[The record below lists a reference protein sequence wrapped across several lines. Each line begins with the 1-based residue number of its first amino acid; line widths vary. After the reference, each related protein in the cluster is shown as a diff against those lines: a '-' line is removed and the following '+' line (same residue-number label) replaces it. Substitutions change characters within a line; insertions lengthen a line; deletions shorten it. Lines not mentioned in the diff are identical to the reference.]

1 MSNIKLFDEYPI
13 LVDRVLA
20 TMLGLN
26 EAIVLQQIHYWLV
39 NNEKNNINFKNGRYW
54 TFNSMKKWREE
65 TFPFLGMDAL
75 RRAFNNLEKKGILIT
90 GNFNQKGYDRT
101 KWYTIDY
108 QKLYSMRCNNS
119 LYGNQQMHLVETNKC
134 NCGKPTNALYGNHT
148 TNTKDY
154 TETKE
159 EITPPPGVEV
169 SHQKEVDLLKGF
181 LGKSY
186 SEEYAIRIIN
196 LLKDKGKDISY
207 LKEKII
213 LTESKN
219 LKSKEGYLY
228 KAIESDF
235 KETSQ
240 TGTKSNGFQN
250 FESTVSKYTKEELE
264 EKMRQSQLKK
274 FGI

>member
-1 MSNIKLFDEYPI
+1 MC
-13 LVDRVLA
+13 
-20 TMLGLN
+20 
-26 EAIVLQQIHYWLV
+26 
-39 NNEKNNINFKNGRYW
+39 
-54 TFNSMKKWREE
+54 
-65 TFPFLGMDAL
+65 
-75 RRAFNNLEKKGILIT
+75 
-90 GNFNQKGYDRT
+90 
-101 KWYTIDY
+101 
-108 QKLYSMRCNNS
+108 CNNS
-119 LYGNQQMHLVETNKC
+119 LGQNDTMHCIKMTQSIVS
-134 NCGKPTNALYGNHT
+134 NCTNALGQNDT
-148 TNTKDY
+148 TNTRDY
-154 TETKE
+154 QEITE

-169 SHQKEVDLLKGF
+169 SHPKEVDLLKGF

-228 KAIESDF
+228 KAIEGDF
-235 KETSQ
+235 KETGQ
-240 TGTKSNGFQN
+240 NGTKANGFQN

>member
-1 MSNIKLFDEYPI
+1 MSDFTLFNDPPVVFDPKLAIEI
-13 LVDRVLA
+13 
-20 TMLGLN
+20 GLN

-39 NNEKNNINFKNGRYW
+39 SNERSGNNYYNGRYW
-54 TFNSMKKWREE
+54 TFNSIKKWRDDFFPWWSEPTVKR
-65 TFPFLGMDAL
+65 TFKS
-75 RRAFNNLEKKGILIT
+75 LEDKGILIS
-90 GNFNQKGYDRT
+90 GNFNKKGYDKT

-108 QKLYSMRCNNS
+108 QALYRNRCNNS
-119 LYGNQQMHLVETNKC
+119 LGQNDPIDKVKMTQSIRSNW
-134 NCGKPTNALYGNHT
+134 TNALGQNDP
-148 TNTKDY
+148 TNTIDN
-154 TETKE
+154 TEITK